1 MHFFITFAFEKV
13 FIIFI
18 NHFKL
23 KEIQIMKTLGYIA
36 AVIGGAVA
44 GATAALLLAPE
55 KGEDTRAKLQDYAK
69 EYYDK
74 IDFKKTAEDIQNK
87 VKVLCFM
94 VTQINI
100 PRTAVY
106 RSSGTAST
114 SRWRA
119 FLLRLRTYAALP
131 SPGSDRRVPLP
142 KFF

>member
-1 MHFFITFAFEKV
+1 MYLFITFAFEKV

-74 IDFKKTAEDIQNK
+74 IDLKKTAEDIQSK
-87 VKVLCFM
+87 VKGFCEKY
-94 VTQINI
+94 NI
-100 PRTAVY
+100 KLSKDQVEELTEEVVEA
-106 RSSGTAST
+106 
-114 SRWRA
+114 
-119 FLLRLRTYAALP
+119 
-131 SPGSDRRVPLP
+131 
-142 KFF
+142 